1 MLKHSMTDAQDCELS
16 WKADFGK
23 MEILLY
29 AQIISP
35 VLLLDFLMMLPR
47 RDERFQQAGIT
58 NVAQISSR
66 FSITLI
72 MQSDIYD
79 VYYDVRLFKSQ
90 NNDRFE
96 IEFL

>member
-1 MLKHSMTDAQDCELS
+1 MTEAKDCELS
-16 WKADFGK
+16 WMSDFGK

-29 AQIISP
+29 SHIISP

-58 NVAQISSR
+58 DIVQISSR
-66 FSITLI
+66 FNIKLIT
-72 MQSDIYD
+72 QSDRQD
-79 VYYDVRLFKSQ
+79 VYYDVRVFKSQ
-90 NNDRFE
+90 DVVSSDRLG